1 MSNPLKIYDFHL
13 KHRDRG
19 TNVTYFHLAKEHP
32 TLRAHIPTGISSSD
46 VERQIIFDSFFMKL
60 SSDLNTEVLKNDK
73 QRKIIKKRKRH
84 IDGITEI
91 TEIQKDYE
99 NKLLYG
105 ILYGGK
111 ITSNV
116 TLEKVREGQDSDEY
130 EYDSLNGDRLYEDFF
145 FLLHISDRS
154 NVARLFILSLKD
166 STKTDTIFKNYLS
179 NNLFKGG
186 AFGRAKSADYI
197 PTEYR
202 DAVLGRSLVNSIS
215 ISKTETIIS
224 ESDGAEYEVEI
235 KLKPKNQSS
244 FSQMAE
250 QINIFQKSK
259 VTMENSSADDE
270 DSPVKFTLKDP
281 NTNTS
286 KTLTL
291 ANADNFIPRL
301 SFEDEQIQ
309 DEDGN
314 LDVASLKAIC
324 MEYIRY
330 DNNNL
335 I

>member
-1 MSNPLKIYDFHL
+1 
-13 KHRDRG
+13 
-19 TNVTYFHLAKEHP
+19 
-32 TLRAHIPTGISSSD
+32 
-46 VERQIIFDSFFMKL
+46 
-60 SSDLNTEVLKNDK
+60 
-73 QRKIIKKRKRH
+73 
-84 IDGITEI
+84 
-91 TEIQKDYE
+91 
-99 NKLLYG
+99 
-105 ILYGGK
+105 
-111 ITSNV
+111 
-116 TLEKVREGQDSDEY
+116 
-130 EYDSLNGDRLYEDFF
+130 
-145 FLLHISDRS
+145 
-154 NVARLFILSLKD
+154 
-166 STKTDTIFKNYLS
+166 
-179 NNLFKGG
+179 
-186 AFGRAKSADYI
+186 
-197 PTEYR
+197 
-202 DAVLGRSLVNSIS
+202 
-215 ISKTETIIS
+215 
-224 ESDGAEYEVEI
+224 
-235 KLKPKNQSS
+235 
-244 FSQMAE
+244 MAE